1 MRTIPALLDTDILS
15 AIMRRNPV
23 VLPQAREY
31 LREHDC
37 FTFSILTRYEIL
49 RGLKAKD
56 ANRQERA
63 FESFCDANTV
73 LPLSDDIIVQAATI
87 YADLHRRGELI
98 GDADILIGA
107 TARQGALNRKLAFC
121 FLIAHFRSFLRSCV
135 RAFQRSINSD
145 RVGNWGGNSEG
156 LWR

>member
-107 TARQGALNRKLAFC
+107 TARVQGFGVVTNNVS
-121 FLIAHFRSFLRSCV
+121 HFGRIKGLCIENWRSVS
-135 RAFQRSINSD
+135 
-145 RVGNWGGNSEG
+145 
-156 LWR
+156 

>member
-1 MRTIPALLDTDILS
+1 MQTIPALLDTDILS

-23 VLPQAREY
+23 VVSKAREY
-31 LREHDC
+31 LREHHR

-56 ANRQERA
+56 ASRQESA
-63 FESFCDANTV
+63 FEYFCGANTV
-73 LPLSDDIIVQAATI
+73 LLLSDDIIVQAAAI

-107 TARQGALNRKLAFC
+107 TALVQG
-121 FLIAHFRSFLRSCV
+121 FRVVTNNVHHLSRIKGLCVENWLSF
-135 RAFQRSINSD
+135 A
-145 RVGNWGGNSEG
+145 
-156 LWR
+156 

>member
-23 VLPQAREY
+23 MVSKAREY
-31 LREHDC
+31 LREHHR

-49 RGLKAKD
+49 RGLKAKG
-56 ANRQERA
+56 ASKQEHA

-73 LPLSDDIIVQAATI
+73 LPLSDDIIVQAAAI

-98 GDADILIGA
+98 GDADILIGT
-107 TARQGALNRKLAFC
+107 TALVQGFGVVTNNVS
-121 FLIAHFRSFLRSCV
+121 HFGR
-135 RAFQRSINSD
+135 IK
-145 RVGNWGGNSEG
+145 G
-156 LWR
+156 LFVESWLSSS